1 MNMRKQRLAGVALIV
16 IAWLVLLLACNGGDS
31 PEDSDATAALL
42 VCPLG
47 LYMLFSKNYVLYDG
61 EPIEEQEPGTKPDP
75 WAPSSPT
82 AILPHPLYP
91 FESPFYEQL
100 YREETTPRQ
109 GKESSKP
116 QPSKHGRT

>member
-42 VCPLG
+42 VGPLG
-47 LYMLFSKNYVLYDG
+47 LYMLFTKNYILYDG
-61 EPIEEQEPGTKPDP
+61 EPIEAQEPRAEPDP

-100 YREETTPRQ
+100 YREETTPWQ

-116 QPSKHGRT
+116 QPSKRGRT

>member
-1 MNMRKQRLAGVALIV
+1 MKMRKQRLMGVIFIV
-16 IAWLVLLLACNGGDS
+16 IAWLVLLLACNGGES
-31 PEDSDATAALL
+31 PEDRDATAALL
-42 VCPLG
+42 VGPLG

-61 EPIEEQEPGTKPDP
+61 EPIEAQEPRTEPDP

-100 YREETTPRQ
+100 YREETTPWQ

-116 QPSKHGRT
+116 QPSKPGRT

>member
-1 MNMRKQRLAGVALIV
+1 MKMRKQRLLGVALVV

-42 VCPLG
+42 VGPLG
-47 LYMLFSKNYVLYDG
+47 LYMLFTKNYILYDG
-61 EPIEEQEPGTKPDP
+61 ESIEAQEPKARPDP

-100 YREETTPRQ
+100 YREETTPWQ
-109 GKESSKP
+109 ENE
-116 QPSKHGRT
+116 

>member
-1 MNMRKQRLAGVALIV
+1 MKMRKQRLMGVALVV
-16 IAWLVLLLACNGGDS
+16 IAWLVLLLASNGGEG
-31 PEDSDATAALL
+31 PEDSDVTAAL
-42 VCPLG
+42 VVGPLG
-47 LYMLFSKNYVLYDG
+47 LYMLFTNIYILYDG
-61 EPIEEQEPGTKPDP
+61 EPVKTQEPRAEPDP

-100 YREETTPRQ
+100 YREETTPWQ